1 MYGTYLPGLRHKP
14 LDPTGP
20 GKRCGARNLS
30 PEYCIV
36 NIEKARRASTPTTRA
51 ERLRASSLALSL
63 ALAFSMAPGVVQAQE
78 TPVAVSIGTQPL
90 GEALLQLGQQT
101 SLQIFF
107 SQDAVAGLTAHAVAG
122 NLAPE
127 AALRQLLQG
136 TGLEYARTG
145 NNITLTRPGPTS
157 TAQLAPV
164 VIKGGILGDLS
175 APYAG
180 GQLATGGSLGLLGAE
195 DIMDSPFSTVNYTS
209 ELLYDQQAR
218 TLADVVVN
226 DASVRTL
233 TSTGGFGE
241 DFQIRGFPVGSGDV
255 SVNGLYGLVSSS
267 RVPVQILERVEV
279 LKGPGTLMR
288 GIPPNGSVGG
298 SINVVTKRADDEP
311 LTRVTTSYA
320 SEKNLTAQLDL
331 GRRFGEDNAWGVRF
345 NGVMRGGEASTRD
358 GEQNL
363 GMVALG
369 VDYRGDRLRWSMD
382 AIHQEDALENIRA
395 QIGFQ
400 SDVTELPD
408 PPDGRTNF
416 YPGTRLT
423 QRDSTIMSRL
433 EYDITDKMTAHI
445 GMGYR
450 DGKNRQ
456 IFPISVAPG
465 NPSVRQSADADGNF
479 SVMTSYYDSYSKTF
493 SSDAGLTADF
503 DTGAIGH
510 RVALGLTY
518 MDQELGNA
526 YTAGTEDTPSNI
538 YNPAP
543 IPPGP
548 TERPSP
554 QRASQTTLTSYAI
567 SDTLSFAQ
575 DRLLLTVGARHQ
587 TVDVDSYD
595 TATGARTGGYRASAI
610 SPVAGVVFKPLDYVS
625 LYGNF
630 TEGLT
635 RGTVVGPS
643 YANQGAVL
651 DPYKSKQYEAGVKVD
666 WGDITTTLAFWQI
679 ARPAAQADEDNVYG
693 YFGEQRNRGVE
704 LTAFGELMPGLR
716 LMASAAFT
724 QGKLTKTQDGLNEGN
739 RAPGVPA
746 STYNLGLDWDTPW
759 VQGLSLNGRVL
770 HTSSVYLNSA
780 NTLRLPSLTRLDV
793 GARYRTEI
801 AGKSVV
807 LRANIENLTD
817 KRYWL
822 ASNSFATNGAGR
834 TYMLSA
840 SINF

>member
-1 MYGTYLPGLRHKP
+1 MTHS
-14 LDPTGP
+14 
-20 GKRCGARNLS
+20 NLS
-30 PEYCIV
+30 LEICIV
-36 NIEKARRASTPTTRA
+36 TTARSRRAQRPTPYIARIGMT
-51 ERLRASSLALSL
+51 SLALSL
-63 ALAFSMAPGVVQAQE
+63 TLAFGMAPEAAMAQE
-78 TPVAVSIGTQPL
+78 SPVRVSIRSQPL
-90 GEALLQLGQQT
+90 GDALLQLGKQT

-107 SQDAVAGLTAHAVAG
+107 SQSVVAGLTAHNVAG
-122 NLAPE
+122 NLQPE
-127 AALRQLLQG
+127 DALQQLLQG
-136 TGLEYARTG
+136 TGIKYARSG
-145 NNITLTRPGPTS
+145 NNITLTSPQSAAAAATTTA

-164 VIKGGILGDLS
+164 MIKGGILGDLS

-311 LTRVTTSYA
+311 LTRVTGSYA

-345 NGVMRGGEASTRD
+345 NGVVRGGEATTRD
-358 GEQNL
+358 GEQKL
-363 GMVALG
+363 GMAALG
-369 VDYRGDRLRWSMD
+369 VDYRGERLRWSMD
-382 AIHQEDALENIRA
+382 AIHQEDVLENIRS
-395 QIGFQ
+395 QLGFDK
-400 SDVTELPD
+400 SVTELPD

-423 QRDSTIMSRL
+423 QRDSTVMSRL
-433 EYDITDKMTAHI
+433 EYDFTDKVTAHV
-445 GMGYR
+445 GVGYR
-450 DGKNRQ
+450 EGNNRQ
-456 IFPISVAPG
+456 IFPVNVVPG
-465 NPSVRQSADADGNF
+465 SPPNRQSADADGNF
-479 SVMTSYYDSYSKTF
+479 SVMTTYYDSYSKTL

-526 YTAGTEDTPSNI
+526 YSAGTIDVPSNI
-538 YNPAP
+538 YNPTP
-543 IPPGP
+543 LPPGP
-548 TERPSP
+548 ADRLSP
-554 QRASQTTLTSYAI
+554 KRASQTRLTSYAV
-567 SDTLSFAQ
+567 SDTLSFAD
-575 DRLLLTVGARHQ
+575 DRVRLTLGARHQ
-587 TVDVDSYD
+587 TVDVNSYS
-595 TATGARTGGYRASAI
+595 TTTGAKTSGYRASAV
-610 SPVAGVVFKPLDYVS
+610 SPVAGIVFKPLDYVS
-625 LYGNF
+625 IYGNF
-630 TEGLT
+630 TQGLT
-635 RGTVVGPS
+635 RGTIVGQN
-643 YANQGAVL
+643 YANQGEVL
-651 DPYKSKQYEAGVKVD
+651 DPYKSKQYETGVKVD

-679 ARPAAQADEDNVYG
+679 ARPAGQEDDNNVYG
-693 YFGEQRNRGVE
+693 YFGEQRNRGLE
-704 LTAFGELMPGLR
+704 LTAFGELLPGLR
-716 LMASAAFT
+716 LMASAAYT
-724 QGKLTKTQDGLNEGN
+724 QGKLTKTQDGVNEGN
-739 RAPGVPA
+739 RAPGVPT

-759 VQGLSLNGRVL
+759 VEGLSLNGRVL
-770 HTSSVYLNSA
+770 RTSSVYLNNT
-780 NTLRLPSLTRLDV
+780 NTLRLPSLTRFDV
-793 GARYRTEI
+793 GARYRTKI
-801 AGKSVV
+801 AGKTVV
-807 LRANIENLTD
+807 IRANIENLTD

-840 SINF
+840 SVNF